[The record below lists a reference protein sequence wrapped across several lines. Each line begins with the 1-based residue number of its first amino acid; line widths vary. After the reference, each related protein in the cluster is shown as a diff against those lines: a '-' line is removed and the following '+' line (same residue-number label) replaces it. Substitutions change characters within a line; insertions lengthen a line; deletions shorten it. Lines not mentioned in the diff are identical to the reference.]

1 MQEDDQLQ
9 IPQQVYSSKVQ
20 LPSGEFSR
28 IVRELG
34 QLAESVT
41 VATTKNSIKFEVRGD
56 VTTGEME
63 LMENNSE
70 NDNERVSIDVD
81 KPVVQSFSLTFL

>member
-1 MQEDDQLQ
+1 M
-9 IPQQVYSSKVQ
+9 
-20 LPSGEFSR
+20 
-28 IVRELG
+28 G

-70 NDNERVSIDVD
+70 NDNERVTIDVD
-81 KPVVQSFSLTFL
+81 KPVV